1 MIELGSALQQFH
13 FLRPAWLLAALPI
26 LGALWLSLRKK
37 DGSGSWQKVL
47 SPELATFL
55 IIHPGTNSFNL
66 RPWLFAATLISC
78 LALAGPTWSKKQL
91 PAHQR
96 HGALIVLFDLSPSM
110 KATDLAPDRLT
121 RARLKT
127 IDLLDNYREGSAAL
141 VAFAGDAHV
150 VSPLTDDTNTIVA
163 QLPILTPEIMP
174 VAGSAPEEALHLGLE
189 LAKKAGHRRGDLL
202 LITDGLTRDTQENIR
217 SILGEWSDFRLSIL
231 GVGTDE
237 GAPIPL
243 NEQGFARNSR
253 GDIVLA
259 RLGSEELA
267 ALAAQCGGVY
277 RTLTGTDADI
287 QALLAPVK
295 SRAGESTRQLERQL
309 DTWEDRGP
317 WLLLLLL
324 PPTLLLFRR
333 GWIFSIGLVAT
344 IAGPPAR
351 ADFWH
356 DLWLT
361 ADQQGVRALEQ
372 GTPEHAQE
380 LFRDSQW
387 KGVAAYRARDFAAA
401 ADAFS
406 TENTADNHY
415 NHGNALAQE
424 GRLKEAIAA
433 YDRALQLKSDM
444 EDAQFNKELVEEL
457 LQQSQQQQPSQQQQ
471 TQKGDN
477 TQEPTPNEGE
487 ASAPNAPKADAEGNQ
502 GSSGDKGQKDGQN
515 HGDET
520 GDNLDAKSPSHSTE
534 PETRENGVGSEGQ
547 TPPAKADTPGS
558 QQSTETS
565 SVEPPQPTQG
575 TADAHPDQKSSQSA
589 ADKDFSGEESDA
601 SAAAQN
607 THKPMS
613 EDERNSAEQWLRR
626 VPDDPGGLLRRKFD
640 YEARQRFRE
649 ERARPRQPP
658 GNYTEERW

>member
-1 MIELGSALQQFH
+1 MAELYSALQQFH

-26 LGALWLSLRKK
+26 LGALWLSLQKNN
-37 DGSGSWQKVL
+37 DSGDWGKVL

-55 IIHPGTNSFNL
+55 IIRPGASSSNL

-96 HGALIVLFDLSPSM
+96 QGALIVLFDLSPSM
-110 KATDLAPDRLT
+110 KASDLAPDRLT
-121 RARLKT
+121 RARLKA

-150 VSPLTDDTNTIVA
+150 VSPLTDDAKTIVA
-163 QLPILTPEIMP
+163 QLPVLTPEIMP
-174 VAGSAPEEALHLGLE
+174 IAGSVPEEALHMGLE
-189 LAKKAGHRRGDLL
+189 LARKAGHRRGDLL
-202 LITDGLTRDTQENIR
+202 LITDGLTRDAQENIR
-217 SILGEWSDFRLSIL
+217 SILGEWPEFRLSIL

-243 NEQGFARNSR
+243 NEQGFARSSR

-267 ALAAQCGGVY
+267 ALAARSGGGY

-287 QALLAPVK
+287 QALLAPIK
-295 SRAGESTRQLERQL
+295 NRAGESTRQLERQL

-324 PPTLLLFRR
+324 APTLLLFRR
-333 GWIFSIGLVAT
+333 GWVFSFGLMAMVV
-344 IAGPPAR
+344 GPPAR
-351 ADFWH
+351 AELWD
-356 DLWLT
+356 DLWFS

-372 GTPEHAQE
+372 GAPQHAQE
-380 LFRDSQW
+380 LFKDSKW
-387 KGVAAYRARDFAAA
+387 KGVAAYRAKDFATA

-415 NHGNALAQE
+415 NQGNALARD

-433 YDRALQLKSDM
+433 YDRALQLAPEM
-444 EDAQFNKELVEEL
+444 EDAQFNKELVERVL
-457 LQQSQQQQPSQQQQ
+457 QQQQQKQPEQQNQSEEQAQSEGSNDPSTGEQSSDHQQDANSSVGQGSGSDTDQ
-471 TQKGDN
+471 KEKGD
-477 TQEPTPNEGE
+477 QP
-487 ASAPNAPKADAEGNQ
+487 
-502 GSSGDKGQKDGQN
+502 SSDQP
-515 HGDET
+515 
-520 GDNLDAKSPSHSTE
+520 GDNSPSESKGPGAE
-534 PETRENGVGSEGQ
+534 DNQSPNSPSEAGDSG
-547 TPPAKADTPGS
+547 P
-558 QQSTETS
+558 QQATETS
-565 SVEPPQPTQG
+565 SDEPTEPTQG
-575 TADAHPDQKSSQSA
+575 TADTPPDQRSSQPH
-589 ADKDFSGEESDA
+589 ADEDADEDAPGEGSDA
-601 SAAAQN
+601 LAQS
-607 THKPMS
+607 TTKPMS

-649 ERARPRQPP
+649 ERTRPRQPP
-658 GNYTEERW
+658 GNYSEERW